1 MSTLRKVLVDADGGP
16 GRGVS
21 KTPRFRNNAIPFKN
35 FFRSG
40 DLSMSGF
47 YMWGA
52 IAALGFLAAVT
63 LISRPEQ
70 MLTNVY
76 VLTICLVA
84 GALQPSEGSN
94 QITGRLCAHTPYL
107 RDRRSG
113 SCESRRS
120 PPSRDGSGTV

>member
-1 MSTLRKVLVDADGGP
+1 MPTEARDAGYRKPRDLETTQSPLR
-16 GRGVS
+16 
-21 KTPRFRNNAIPFKN
+21 I

-47 YMWGA
+47 YMWAA

-70 MLTNVY
+70 MPTNVY

-84 GALQPSEGSN
+84 GALFTAVRRFEPN
-94 QITGRLCAHTPYL
+94 RLVAFVLL

-113 SCESRRS
+113 SCETI
-120 PPSRDGSGTV
+120 GSLAVTPHPEMGRERLNMAPGG